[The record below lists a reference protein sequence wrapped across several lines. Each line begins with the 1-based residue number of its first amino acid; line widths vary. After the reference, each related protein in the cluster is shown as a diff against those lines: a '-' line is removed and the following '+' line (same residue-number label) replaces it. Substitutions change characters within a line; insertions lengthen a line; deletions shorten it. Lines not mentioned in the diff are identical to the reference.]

1 MIEWKRLYAKP
12 AGSLPGGVVT
22 QWGVGA
28 ITVFILLFL
37 TYWIF
42 FEGGKPA
49 EVAGL
54 TDGSHNPAPQLYSAD
69 DSASRRRNHA
79 GRNQQGG
86 GGAGGGASFARRAGG
101 ATTASPTSRN
111 YCRQPSG
118 DPCRAESRQRTTLH
132 AARMGTSGTLA
143 PRSRR
148 AAQPFASQFAG
159 RSELPQTGQRRRRR
173 ARANCRQ
180 PRTPKR

>member
-49 EVAGL
+49 EVAV
-54 TDGSHNPAPQLYSAD
+54 TTV
-69 DSASRRRNHA
+69 
-79 GRNQQGG
+79 
-86 GGAGGGASFARRAGG
+86 
-101 ATTASPTSRN
+101 ATTPPRSFTQQMTARVDAETM
-111 YCRQPSG
+111 
-118 DPCRAESRQRTTLH
+118 RAETNKAAEDRAKAQALRDEQQRKANKPELLPPTK
-132 AARMGTSGTLA
+132 R
-143 PRSRR
+143 RSL
-148 AAQPFASQFAG
+148 PG
-159 RSELPQTGQRRRRR
+159 RVPTADNPTRSKNGNFGN
-173 ARANCRQ
+173 ACA
-180 PRTPKR
+180 